1 MQHSLLPCA
10 GGGPEQLVLFLVTR
24 PGVAADAAALKAVC
38 QAAIS
43 GKLNPLFKVGCLR
56 RALIS
61 SLCGAHGQSSADE
74 GPIPVRKVFA
84 ARRILLG
91 LLPPSAGRVCLVRR
105 CSSPTLTPP
114 RTRPPA
120 GGACRAAALAAA
132 HRHQQSHAATAAGR
146 AARRA
151 ARQALSAAAVRAWRS
166 GAGCTLCKT

>member
-24 PGVAADAAALKAVC
+24 PGVAADAAALKAAC

-61 SLCGAHGQSSADE
+61 SLCGANVFSIIIISSPQ
-74 GPIPVRKVFA
+74 GFCCTSHSSRFA
-84 ARRILLG
+84 STQRRACLLG
-91 LLPPSAGRVCLVRR
+91 AAMQQPHPH
-105 CSSPTLTPP
+105 PTPHPVSCRWSVSCCGP
-114 RTRPPA
+114 R
-120 GGACRAAALAAA
+120 CRAPPPTK
-132 HRHQQSHAATAAGR
+132 SCGGCCGTSCSP
-146 AARRA
+146 RRA
-151 ARQALSAAAVRAWRS
+151 PSSEPAAVRAWRS